1 MITLLSYRGTHFF
14 FYAKWVGMFPVYLTF
29 FFLHSFVFQV
39 TEIGKDV
46 IGLRVSALQF
56 R

>member
-1 MITLLSYRGTHFF
+1 MIT
-14 FYAKWVGMFPVYLTF
+14 
-29 FFLHSFVFQV
+29 HSIFVSFSHFQV

-46 IGLRVSALQF
+46 IGLRVSPLQF

>member
-1 MITLLSYRGTHFF
+1 MCSH
-14 FYAKWVGMFPVYLTF
+14 WCLTF
-29 FFLHSFVFQV
+29 LFLSFFVFQV

-46 IGLRVSALQF
+46 IGLRVSPLQF